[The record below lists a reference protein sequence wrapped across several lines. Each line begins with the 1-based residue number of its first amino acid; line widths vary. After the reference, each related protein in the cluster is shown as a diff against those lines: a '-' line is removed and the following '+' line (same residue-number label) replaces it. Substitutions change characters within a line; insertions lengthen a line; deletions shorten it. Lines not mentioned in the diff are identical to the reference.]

1 MGSYLCFDLGT
12 TKIKS
17 SLLNENGQI
26 IYFSSIDAKIYYD
39 NGIYQKPEEY
49 FNTVINE
56 INIIKKKY
64 SDEFKKTKVF
74 ICSGQMGGVLGID
87 ESWNVVFPW
96 TYSID
101 SRFNTYADKIEKRIG
116 KLVRIRSG
124 GYPFGA
130 GKILWI
136 KNDFPEIYK
145 KIKKFINLTTYVSGK
160 ICNLNTE
167 NAFIDYGCVTLWGLA
182 DVQNSKWDSEI
193 CKICEID
200 IKKLPDILKPFKII
214 GTIKK
219 NVFGTDDDI
228 EVMAGCADQ
237 VAGFLGSGVFNKNDI
252 VDVTGT
258 YTVLGYCASEF
269 KSDLKNKVFSSIYS
283 GIEDIFYQIAV
294 IAAGGYT
301 YKWFMEKFNYKPGI
315 MFEDYKGSKG
325 LYFIPYIGGRYHPVQ
340 PYYDGSWLGISWQHT
355 LDDFYAS
362 LLESF
367 GYEFNFYLE
376 PLKELNNLTN
386 DDLKEIK
393 VIGGGS
399 EDNFWSNI
407 KSNILNL
414 KYLKLN
420 RMSFEIMGLFLIVKY
435 KDKIKDGFK
444 KLLKDKVIYI
454 EKVIMPQEEKV
465 NSYKKNK
472 ENYIKIINE
481 LDKIYFKIKTP

>member
-1 MGSYLCFDLGT
+1 MDSYLCFDLGT
-12 TKIKS
+12 TKIKCS
-17 SLLNENGQI
+17 FLDEEGKM
-26 IYFSSIDAKIYYD
+26 IYFSSIDAKTYYD
-39 NGIYQKPEEY
+39 DGIYQKPEEY

-56 INIIKKKY
+56 IKKIKKKHSY
-64 SDEFKKTKVF
+64 EFKKAKAF

-87 ESWNVVFPW
+87 ENWDVALPW

-101 SRFNTYADKIEKRIG
+101 SRFNTYVERIEKNIDE
-116 KLVRIRSG
+116 LVRIRSG

-136 KNDFPEIYK
+136 KSDFPEIYN
-145 KIKKFINLTTYVSGK
+145 KIEKFINLTAYVAGK
-160 ICNLNTE
+160 ICNLNAKD
-167 NAFIDYGCVTLWGLA
+167 AFIDYSCLTLWGLA
-182 DVQNSKWDSEI
+182 DVQNSIWDPEI
-193 CKICEID
+193 CKSCEID
-200 IKKLPDILKPFKII
+200 IKKLPNILRPFEII

-219 NVFGTDDDI
+219 NIFDTDNDI
-228 EVMAGCADQ
+228 EVMVGCGDQ

-258 YTVLGYCASEF
+258 YTVLGYCTNEF
-269 KSDLKNKVFSSIYS
+269 RSDLRNKVFSVIYS
-283 GIEDIFYQIAV
+283 GIKDIYYQIAV

-301 YKWFMEKFNYKPGI
+301 YKWFIEKFNYRPAI
-315 MFEDYKGSKG
+315 NFEDYKGSKG

-340 PYYDGSWLGISWQHT
+340 PYYNGSWLGISWEHT

-376 PLKELNNLTN
+376 TLKQLNNLTTS
-386 DDLKEIK
+386 DLKEIK

-407 KSNILNL
+407 KANILNL
-414 KYLKLN
+414 KYSKLN
-420 RMSFEIMGLFLIVKY
+420 RMPFEIVGLFLIAKY

-444 KLLKDKVIYI
+444 KLLEDKIIYL
-454 EKVIMPQEEKV
+454 EKIITPCEQKV

-481 LDKIYFKIKTP
+481 LDKIYYKIRN